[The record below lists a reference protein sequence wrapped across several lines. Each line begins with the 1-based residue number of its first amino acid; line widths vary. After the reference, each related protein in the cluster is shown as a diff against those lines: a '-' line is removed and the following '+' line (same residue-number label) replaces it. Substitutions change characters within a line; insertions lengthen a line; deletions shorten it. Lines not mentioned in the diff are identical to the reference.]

1 MAKVAKAKKPAKAA
15 KPSKTD
21 KDKLIDEKLGQLD
34 DAMADLKV
42 ATDEYEHKHAEAA
55 AAKKR
60 VALVQADVNQIN
72 TDLCDIRK
80 GRYNLRLPFPD
91 EKAKGKKAA
100 PGEVIDS
107 GAMQP
112 LKVLCDH
119 GFSAANLEKLE
130 AGTTCR
136 TIGDLEKLMRDDAFW
151 HTKIAGLKDARID
164 SLVDALH
171 SLRRKFPHP
180 EPADEKTGVEKPA
193 ADAPATLPTIFDGG
207 RNGAKEAAK

>member
-15 KPSKTD
+15 KPSKAD
-21 KDKLIDEKLGQLD
+21 KDKLIDEKLGELD

-107 GAMQP
+107 GAMQWSEGGRE
-112 LKVLCDH
+112 V
-119 GFSAANLEKLE
+119 
-130 AGTTCR
+130 
-136 TIGDLEKLMRDDAFW
+136 IM
-151 HTKIAGLKDARID
+151 
-164 SLVDALH
+164 
-171 SLRRKFPHP
+171 
-180 EPADEKTGVEKPA
+180 
-193 ADAPATLPTIFDGG
+193 PTIRLPSWSNAQAGRRVSTVQFSQFQGVSGG
-207 RNGAKEAAK
+207 

>member
-15 KPSKTD
+15 KPSKAD
-21 KDKLIDEKLGQLD
+21 KDKLIDEKLGELD
-34 DAMADLKV
+34 EAMSELKV
-42 ATDEYEHKHAEAA
+42 ATDEWEHKHAEAA

-91 EKAKGKKAA
+91 DKAKGKKGA
-100 PGEVIDS
+100 PGEVVDA
-107 GAMQP
+107 GASQP

-130 AGTTCR
+130 AGTICR

-164 SLVDALH
+164 NLVDALH
-171 SLRRKFPHP
+171 WLRRKFPHP
-180 EPADEKTGVEKPA
+180 EPAADKPA
-193 ADAPATLPTIFDGG
+193 DKEPATLPTIFDGG
-207 RNGAKEAAK
+207 RSGAKEAAK